1 MRIKESRD
9 EVLRLERYM
18 NQRLRIGGLSTI
30 IPLLF
35 QTVVRLTF
43 LTQSLTTRLI
53 QKIYTNIVKFKL
65 FLKILY

>member
-30 IPLLF
+30 IPLF

-53 QKIYTNIVKFKL
+53 QKIYTNIVKFNP

>member
-30 IPLLF
+30 IPLF
-35 QTVVRLTF
+35 QTIVPLTF
-43 LTQSLTTRLI
+43 LTQSLTTLI

>member
-9 EVLRLERYM
+9 EVLRLERYT

-30 IPLLF
+30 IPLF
-35 QTVVRLTF
+35 QNVVRLTF
-43 LTQSLTTRLI
+43 LTQNLTTRLI
-53 QKIYTNIVKFKL
+53 QKIYTNIVKFKP

>member
-9 EVLRLERYM
+9 EVLRLERYT

-30 IPLLF
+30 IPLF
-35 QTVVRLTF
+35 QNVVRLTF
-43 LTQSLTTRLI
+43 LTQNLTTRLI
-53 QKIYTNIVKFKL
+53 QKIYTNIVKFNS